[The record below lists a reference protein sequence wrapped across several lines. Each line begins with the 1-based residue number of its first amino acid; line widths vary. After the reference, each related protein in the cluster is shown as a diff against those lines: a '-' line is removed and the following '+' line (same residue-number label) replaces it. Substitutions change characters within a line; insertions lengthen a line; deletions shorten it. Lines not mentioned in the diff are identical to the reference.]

1 MLTVRQ
7 ERETCKGSSKAG
19 NHKCIRRPKRTA
31 KDLFLH
37 MADEATTIIGPE
49 FPKSSAIRAVWYF
62 IFVLGVFRLSGA
74 VRYEADDGAV
84 PPHEASHLFQ
94 AMFVEVNARFTR
106 FGTMPKRL
114 NPST

>member
-37 MADEATTIIGPE
+37 MADEATTIIGAE
-49 FPKSSAIRAVWYF
+49 LPKSSAIRAVWYF

-74 VRYEADDGAV
+74 VGDDADGEMIQ
-84 PPHEASHLFQ
+84 PHEVSLVFEPVLAD
-94 AMFVEVNARFTR
+94 
-106 FGTMPKRL
+106 
-114 NPST
+114 PS

>member
-37 MADEATTIIGPE
+37 MADEATTIISAE
-49 FPKSSAIRAVWYF
+49 LPKSSAIRAVWYF
-62 IFVLGVFRLSGA
+62 IFVLGVFRFSGA
-74 VRYEADDGAV
+74 VRDDADGEV
-84 PPHEASHLFQ
+84 LQPHEVSRLF
-94 AMFVEVNARFTR
+94 ERTLVNANS
-106 FGTMPKRL
+106 P
-114 NPST
+114 